1 MINDGAVLSQDF
13 EIYGGTDFTF
23 LPLKGHETIIGG
35 IDKKSKYNISA
46 EKIAKDDI
54 YDEQDYLGKK
64 ANNKFIEQFRN
75 GYFGKQPD
83 KIDLSVTRVFKG
95 ASDIYSMLTTP
106 EHTQHIVDAEFPTF
120 SDSFFAENIH
130 LEDNSV
136 VTDIFINDSENDTLK
151 EKCMIEI
158 SPEKIEFLSIENSVG
173 NKGQGVL
180 IGDYEVKKEK
190 NQPIRKQGLMQ
201 TPMIEQNSEK
211 QAF

>member
-1 MINDGAVLSQDF
+1 M
-13 EIYGGTDFTF
+13 
-23 LPLKGHETIIGG
+23 
-35 IDKKSKYNISA
+35 
-46 EKIAKDDI
+46 
-54 YDEQDYLGKK
+54 
-64 ANNKFIEQFRN
+64 
-75 GYFGKQPD
+75 
-83 KIDLSVTRVFKG
+83 TRVFKG
-95 ASDIYSMLTTP
+95 ASDIYSMLTTS
-106 EHTQHIVDAEFPTF
+106 EHTQHIVDAEFPIF

-190 NQPIRKQGLMQ
+190 NQLIRKQGLMQ
-201 TPMIEQNSEK
+201 TPMIEENSEK